1 MTNDSLKSYV
11 AIEPYDSS
19 CECHFT
25 ELELRTMYW
34 KGRGVAINVQP
45 VERTPFGVSCI
56 MMGVS
61 AEEMGMIVKR
71 IPMAR
76 FNAKQLENIH
86 ADLVGMKD
94 KIAELWNKRDFE
106 GIKNLFN

>member
-1 MTNDSLKSYV
+1 MTNDSFKSYV
-11 AIEPYDSS
+11 SITPYQGD
-19 CECHFT
+19 CDITFD
-25 ELELRTMYW
+25 ELELRTMYL
-34 KGRGVAINVQP
+34 KGRGVDIDVQP
-45 VERTPFGVSCI
+45 VHRDGWSVQCMITAFNTWEGSRTI
-56 MMGVS
+56 
-61 AEEMGMIVKR
+61 KR

-76 FNAKQLENIH
+76 KNAKQLQNIH